1 MCRTDTSVVS
11 ASMDGS
17 CIIWDIVR
25 MVRQQILFANT
36 QFMCARYC
44 PTGVQVLTAG
54 TDRRIGYWEVYD
66 GSLVRELEGST
77 ASGLNALDV
86 NPKGDLIVTG
96 GNDQVIK
103 LWKYMEGVSTHVGL
117 GHAGIITAV
126 TFSPDNRYIVSVSA
140 DGGIFRWVNPYWDL
154 PHEAEEG
161 EEDEG
166 RSTPG
171 SAGTRSTCSL
181 REEDLTLHAEEQPP
195 ASPGPQPVPSP
206 NTGVVC
212 KCSQRRKSLGRAC
225 KCLEDG
231 KKESR
236 GDSKST
242 SARSNQSK
250 TSANLRLG
258 AGKKCVCPPRG
269 DRTSLCSCGR
279 GDKPGTSPGENIMN
293 IDQKI
298 KTNNGKSLSPGS
310 KSGSK
315 TVSGRSNKCPW
326 MTK

>member
-1 MCRTDTSVVS
+1 
-11 ASMDGS
+11 
-17 CIIWDIVR
+17 

-86 NPKGDLIVTG
+86 NSKGDLIVT
-96 GNDQVIK
+96 
-103 LWKYMEGVSTHVGL
+103 
-117 GHAGIITAV
+117 V
-126 TFSPDNRYIVSVSA
+126 TFSPDNQYIVSVSA

-154 PHEAEEG
+154 PHEAEE
-161 EEDEG
+161 DEA

-181 REEDLTLHAEEQPP
+181 REEDLQLHAEDQPP
-195 ASPGPQPVPSP
+195 ASPGPQPVSSS
-206 NTGVVC
+206 NIGVVC

-225 KCLEDG
+225 ECLEDG
-231 KKESR
+231 KKESQ

-250 TSANLRLG
+250 ISANLRLR
-258 AGKKCVCPPRG
+258 ACKKCVCPSRG
-269 DRTSLCSCGR
+269 DRTSPCSCGAAVNSR
-279 GDKPGTSPGENIMN
+279 DNGTSPGENIMN

-298 KTNNGKSLSPGS
+298 KTNKDKSSSPGS
-310 KSGSK
+310 KRGSK
-315 TVSGRSNKCPW
+315 TVLASSNKCPW